1 MQALAQ
7 LPDEDTAHETAF
19 WAQRLRTEGY
29 CIIRGAAPA
38 GDVAALAADLDQR
51 FAQTPNCEGNFYGT
65 RTKRFG
71 GLLKRS
77 RHCEKFVAHPAI
89 LAIAQDILGPFC
101 DRIQLNL
108 TQAIEILPG
117 QRAQAPHRDQ
127 DMWRGETGKIEYLV
141 NVMWPFTPF
150 TRANGATIIW
160 PNSHTRQN
168 ELLMP
173 LEEAIFAE
181 MEPGD
186 ALLFLGSTLHAGGAN
201 QTQAGR
207 RGMVISYNL
216 GWLKPYEN
224 QWLVY
229 PPSIARNFSP
239 QLAALVGYQQHRP
252 NLGNVEGR
260 CPSLLLRDALPDH
273 AGAIDEMTQ
282 AQADLLA
289 AYFEAIEAGRS
300 FEAKEFPR

>member
-1 MQALAQ
+1 MNAFTALRAEPSVSEAA
-7 LPDEDTAHETAF
+7 L
-19 WAQRLRTEGY
+19 WAERLREQGY
-29 CIIRGAAPA
+29 CIIRNAAPA
-38 GDVAALAADLDQR
+38 EDVAALAADLDQR
-51 FAQTPNCEGNFYGT
+51 FVQTPHCEGDFYGT

-77 RHCEKFVAHPAI
+77 RHAEKFVAHPEI
-89 LAIAQDILGPFC
+89 LEIAQDILGPFC

-127 DMWRGETGKIEYLV
+127 DMWRGETGRIEYLV

-150 TRANGATIIW
+150 TEANGATIIW
-160 PNSHTRQN
+160 PGSHKRQK

-173 LEEAIFAE
+173 IEEAIFAE
-181 MEPGD
+181 MQPGD

-201 QTQAGR
+201 RTQAGR
-207 RGMVISYNL
+207 RGMIISYNL
-216 GWLKPYEN
+216 GWLKPFEN

-229 PPSIARNFSP
+229 PPAIARYFP
-239 QLAALVGYQQHRP
+239 PLLAALVGYQQHRP

-289 AYFEAIEAGRS
+289 SYFEAIEAGLP
-300 FEAKEFPR
+300 FEAREIPR